1 MKKLFGISTL
11 AVLLA
16 VLLVVLLTA
25 CSAPNGPAQAPQV
38 TETNSLYKVEEA
50 LKACQESVGESKD
63 QIEFDACMR
72 EKGFERPAMQQEQF
86 VQEEQTTVKENAA
99 TAKSGTKKAAKKVKS
114 SKTK

>member
-1 MKKLFGISTL
+1 MKKLLGISTL

-16 VLLVVLLTA
+16 A
-25 CSAPNGPAQAPQV
+25 CSSPNEPTQVSQV
-38 TETNSLYKVEEA
+38 TEADSLAKVEEA

-99 TAKSGTKKAAKKVKS
+99 TAKSGTKKAVKKVKS